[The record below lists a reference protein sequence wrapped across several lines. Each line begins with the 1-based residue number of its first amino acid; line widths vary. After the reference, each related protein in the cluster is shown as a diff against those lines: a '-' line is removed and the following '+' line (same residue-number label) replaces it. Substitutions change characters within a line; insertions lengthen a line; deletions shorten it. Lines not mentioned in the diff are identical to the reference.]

1 VISNFFID
9 RPLFATVVS
18 AFIVIAGLAAFR
30 ELPVAM
36 YPNIAPPQIAVT
48 TVYPGAS
55 AEVIAETVAAPLEQS
70 LNGVE
75 DMLYMLSGSSSTAGS
90 LTIAMT
96 FAVGTDP
103 DIALINVQNRVQS
116 AIQLLPEEV
125 RRQGVSI
132 QKALPSFLMILSFDS
147 PDGRYD
153 DLFVSNYATLN
164 IIDELRRIP
173 GMGNVQVFG
182 GRDYSI
188 RIWLK
193 PDRLAELG
201 LTPGDV
207 AEAVREQNAQSAAG
221 RLGDE
226 PIDEV
231 VDLTLSVT
239 TQTRLTDPEQF
250 ERIVLRTGDNGEVVR
265 LQDVAR
271 VELGARDYGFALT
284 RLGRPVIGA
293 ALQLA
298 PDANAL
304 ESAAAVYAKMAELEP
319 SFPEGLEWSIP
330 YDTSNYVRTS
340 MREVALTFFEALVLV
355 FFVVWLFLYNLRAT
369 AIPSV
374 AVPVSLVGTFAGMYL
389 LGFSINSL
397 TLFGMVLAIGIVV
410 DDAIVVLEDV
420 ERHMRAEHVDPREA
434 TRRAMAEVSRAV
446 IAIVL
451 VLNAVFLPVAFLGG
465 LVGEMYRQFAITIAV
480 SVTISGFVAL
490 TLTPAM
496 CARLLKSGGEEP
508 KGILARFDKMFLRV
522 TDTYTSGVRWT
533 MRNGVVAVG
542 VIAALAV
549 SIWWFERT
557 IPSALAPSEDQ
568 GYVLAIAALP
578 PAASM
583 QRTKAALDQLD
594 QAAFAHPAFFDN
606 ITVTGFD
613 VQTGGQRSNSGVSFI
628 LLKDWS
634 ERHAPELKADAVA
647 GALMGAGAGIRDAFI
662 FSLSP
667 PAVEGMSNVGGLE
680 GFVQSR
686 SNDYAA
692 LELVVQALVAKAAE
706 RPEFRNESGASNV
719 ATTYSAQVPRVNV
732 KIDIEKAKLLRV
744 SLDDINVTLQSTF
757 GASYVNDFNRDGRVY
772 RVQMQSDAKYRAHPE
787 DLRDVAVRSADGAM
801 VPLTAIATV
810 NEVTGPDFIERFNL
824 FPSARLAGEAAPGYS
839 SGQALAAMEEVAAE
853 VLPEGYT
860 LAWSG
865 QSYQEKTS
873 GQNTLAIFALA
884 VLMVFL
890 ILAAQFERITLPF
903 AVILAVPFAVFGA
916 FLAVWLRG
924 IYNDLYLQIG
934 LVTLVGLAAKNAI
947 LIVEFAAQMHKEGM
961 GLEEAAIEAAR
972 LRFRPIVM
980 TSLAFIL
987 GVLPLALSTGAG
999 AASRHS
1005 IGTGVIGGMLAA
1017 TFIAILFIPQ
1027 FFVWVAEAGAAAR
1040 RRLGLAERAPDRGHG
1055 TPPEV
1060 YSTRVPDQ
1068 R

>member
-36 YPNIAPPQIAVT
+36 YPNVAPPQISVT
-48 TVYPGAS
+48 TFYPGAS
-55 AEVIAETVAAPLEQS
+55 ADVIAETVAAPLEQS

-75 DMLYMLSGSSSTAGS
+75 NMLYMRSGSSSVGA
-90 LTIAMT
+90 LEIAIT

-103 DIALINVQNRVQS
+103 DISVINVQNRVQS
-116 AIQLLPEEV
+116 ALQLLPEEV
-125 RRQGVSI
+125 RRQGVTV

-173 GMGNVQVFG
+173 GVGNVQVFG
-182 GRDYSI
+182 ARDYSI
-188 RIWLK
+188 RIWLR

-201 LTPGDV
+201 MTPADV
-207 AEAVREQNAQSAAG
+207 ADAVREQNAQSAAG

-226 PIDEV
+226 PTTERI
-231 VDLTLSVT
+231 DLTLSVT
-239 TQTRLTDPEQF
+239 TQARLTDPEEF
-250 ERIVLRTGDNGEVVR
+250 ERIVLRVGDNGEVVR
-265 LQDVAR
+265 LRDVAR
-271 VELGARDYGFALT
+271 VELGARDYGFGLS

-304 ESAAAVYAKMAELEP
+304 QAAAAVYAKMAELTP
-319 SFPEGLEWSIP
+319 SFPAGLEWSIP
-330 YDTSNYVRTS
+330 YDTSKYVRTS

-369 AIPSV
+369 MIPSV
-374 AVPVSLVGTFAGMYL
+374 AVPVSLIGTFAGMYL

-410 DDAIVVLEDV
+410 DDAIVVLENV

-434 TRRAMAEVSRAV
+434 TRRAMAEVSRPV

-496 CARLLKSGGEEP
+496 CAKMLKTGEVEP
-508 KGILARFDKMFLRV
+508 TGLLARFDAGFMRV
-522 TDTYTSGVRWT
+522 THAYTSGVRWVL
-533 MRNGVVAVG
+533 RHGAVA
-542 VIAALAV
+542 AAGMVLMAV
-549 SIWWFERT
+549 AIWWLERST
-557 IPSALAPSEDQ
+557 PSALAPNEDQ
-568 GYVLAIAALP
+568 GYVLVIAALP

-583 QRTKAALDQLD
+583 QRTKAALDQID
-594 QAAFAHPAFFDN
+594 QAAFAHPAFSDN

-613 VQTGGQRSNSGVSFI
+613 VQTNGQRSNAGVSFV

-634 ERHAPELKADAVA
+634 ERRDPSLSADAVTA
-647 GALMGAGAGIRDAFI
+647 ALFGAGMGIKDAFV

-667 PAVEGMSNVGGLE
+667 PAVEGMSNTGGFE

-692 LELVVQALVAKAAE
+692 LELAVQSLIAATAQ
-706 RPEFRNESGASNV
+706 RPELTANIGAPSV
-719 ATTYSAQVPRVNV
+719 GTSYSAQVPRVNV
-732 KIDIEKAKLLRV
+732 NIDVEKAKLLRV
-744 SLDDINVTLQSTF
+744 SLEDVNVTLQSTF
-757 GASYVNDFNRDGRVY
+757 GALYVNDFNRDGRVY
-772 RVQMQSDAKYRAHPE
+772 RVQMQSDAKFRAHPE
-787 DLRDVAVRSADGAM
+787 DLREVSVRSADGAM
-801 VPLTAIATV
+801 IPLTAIATV
-810 NEVTGPDFIERFNL
+810 EQVTGPDFIERFNL
-824 FPSARLAGEAAPGYS
+824 FPSARLFGDPAPGYS

-890 ILAAQFERITLPF
+890 ILAAQYERLTLPF

-916 FLAVWLRG
+916 FLAVWARG
-924 IYNDLYLQIG
+924 LYNDLYLQIG

-947 LIVEFAAQMHKEGM
+947 LIVEFAAHMHRDGM
-961 GLEEAAIEAAR
+961 GLKEAAVEAAR
-972 LRFRPIVM
+972 LRFRPIIM

-987 GVLPLALSTGAG
+987 GVLPLAISTGAG

-1017 TFIAILFIPQ
+1017 TFIAVLFIPL
-1027 FFVWVAEAGAAAR
+1027 FFVWSMRSGEAL
-1040 RRLGLAERAPDRGHG
+1040 RRLFR
-1055 TPPEV
+1055 
-1060 YSTRVPDQ
+1060 
-1068 R
+1068 

>member
-1 VISNFFID
+1 MISNFFID

-36 YPNIAPPQIAVT
+36 YPNVAPPQISVT

-55 AEVIAETVAAPLEQS
+55 AEVIAETVAAPLEQA

-75 DMLYMLSGSSSTAGS
+75 DMLYMLSGNSSTASS

-164 IIDELRRIP
+164 VIDELRRIP
-173 GMGNVQVFG
+173 GVGNVQVFG
-182 GRDYSI
+182 ARDYSI

-201 LTPGDV
+201 MTPADV
-207 AEAVREQNAQSAAG
+207 AAAVREQNAQSAAG

-226 PIDEV
+226 PTDEHI
-231 VDLTLSVT
+231 DLTLSVT
-239 TQTRLTDPEQF
+239 TQSRLSDPEQF
-250 ERIVLRTGDNGEVVR
+250 ERIVLRAGDHGEVVR
-265 LQDVAR
+265 LRDVAR
-271 VELGARDYGFALT
+271 VELGARDYGFALS

-319 SFPEGLEWSIP
+319 SFPEGLAWSIP
-330 YDTSNYVRTS
+330 YDTSKYVRTS
-340 MREVALTFFEALVLV
+340 MREVALTFVEALVLV

-410 DDAIVVLEDV
+410 DDAIVVLENV
-420 ERHMRAEHVDPREA
+420 ERHMRDEHTDAREA
-434 TRRAMAEVSRAV
+434 TRRAMAEVSRPV

-496 CARLLKSGGEEP
+496 CAALLKAGGEEP
-508 KGILARFDKMFLRV
+508 KGLLARFDRGFLLV
-522 TDTYTSGVRWT
+522 TRAYTAGVRWVLGRGIVT
-533 MRNGVVAVG
+533 VAVL
-542 VIAALAV
+542 AAMAAA
-549 SIWWFERT
+549 IWWFERST
-557 IPSALAPSEDQ
+557 PSALAPNEDQ
-568 GYVLAIAALP
+568 GYVLVIAGLP

-583 QRTKAALDQLD
+583 QRTKAALDTLD
-594 QAAFAHPAFFDN
+594 QAAFAHPAFADN

-613 VQTGGQRSNSGVSFI
+613 VQTGGQRSNAGVSFV

-634 ERHAPELKADAVA
+634 ERHDPGLSADAVA
-647 GALMGAGAGIRDAFI
+647 GALLGAGAGIRDAFI
-662 FSLSP
+662 FALSP

-680 GFVQSR
+680 GFIQSR

-692 LELVVQALVAKAAE
+692 LEQVTQALIAAARQ
-706 RPEFRNESGASNV
+706 RPEFRGANL

-732 KIDIEKAKLLRV
+732 AIDVEKAKLLRV
-744 SLDDINVTLQSTF
+744 NLDDVNVTLQSTF
-757 GASYVNDFNRDGRVY
+757 GALYVNDFNRNGRVY
-772 RVQMQSDAKYRAHPE
+772 QVQMQSDAKFRAHPE
-787 DLRDVAVRSADGAM
+787 DLRSVFVRSGSGAM
-801 VPLTAIATV
+801 IPLTAIAAV
-810 NEVTGPDFIERFNL
+810 EQVTGPDFIERFNL
-824 FPSARLAGEAAPGYS
+824 FPSARLSGEPAAGYS
-839 SGQALAAMEEVAAE
+839 SGQGLAAMEEVAAE
-853 VLPEGYT
+853 VLPDGYT

-873 GQNTLAIFALA
+873 GQSTLGIFALA

-924 IYNDLYLQIG
+924 LYNDLYLQIG

-947 LIVEFAAQMHKEGM
+947 LIVEFAAHLHRDGM
-961 GLEEAAIEAAR
+961 SLKDAAIEAAR

-987 GVLPLALSTGAG
+987 GVLPLAVSTGAG
-999 AASRHS
+999 AGSRHS

-1017 TFIAILFIPQ
+1017 TFIAVLFIPT
-1027 FFVWVAEAGAAAR
+1027 FFVWTSRAGDAVRRRFAGA
-1040 RRLGLAERAPDRGHG
+1040 GGAEVR
-1055 TPPEV
+1055 
-1060 YSTRVPDQ
+1060 
-1068 R
+1068 

>member
-1 VISNFFID
+1 MISNFFID

-36 YPNIAPPQIAVT
+36 YPNVAPPQIAVT

-75 DMLYMLSGSSSTAGS
+75 DMLYMLSGSSSTASS

-132 QKALPSFLMILSFDS
+132 QKALPSFLQIVSFDS

-153 DLFVSNYATLN
+153 ELFVSNYATLN
-164 IIDELRRIP
+164 VIDELRRIP
-173 GMGNVQVFG
+173 GIGNVQVFG
-182 GRDYSI
+182 ARDYSI
-188 RIWLK
+188 RIWLR
-193 PDRLAELG
+193 PDKLTELG
-201 LTPGDV
+201 LTPADV
-207 AEAVREQNAQSAAG
+207 ADAVREQNAQSAAG

-226 PIDEV
+226 PTAER
-231 VDLTLSVT
+231 VDLTLTVT
-239 TQTRLTDPEQF
+239 TQSRLSNPEEF
-250 ERIVLRTGDNGEVVR
+250 ERIVLRAGDDGQVVR
-265 LQDVAR
+265 LKDVAR
-271 VELGARDYGFALT
+271 VELGARDYGFALS
-284 RLGRPVIGA
+284 RQGRPVIGA

-340 MREVALTFFEALVLV
+340 MREVALTFVEALILV

-369 AIPSV
+369 TIPSV

-410 DDAIVVLEDV
+410 DDAIVVLENV
-420 ERHMRAEHVDPREA
+420 ERHMRDEHVSARDA
-434 TRRAMAEVSRAV
+434 TRRAMAEVSRPV

-496 CARLLKSGGEEP
+496 CAKLLKTGEVEP
-508 KGILARFDKMFLRV
+508 TGLLARFDRGFMGLTRA
-522 TDTYTSGVRWT
+522 YTGAVRW
-533 MRNGVVAVG
+533 MLGHGVVAVAA
-542 VIAALAV
+542 IAAMGVA
-549 SIWWFERT
+549 IWWLERST
-557 IPSALAPSEDQ
+557 PSALAPNEDQ
-568 GYVLAIAALP
+568 GYVIVVAALP

-583 QRTKAALDQLD
+583 QRTKAALDQFD
-594 QAAFAHPAFFDN
+594 EAAFAHPAFFDN

-613 VQTGGQRSNSGVSFI
+613 VQTGGQRSNSGVGWV

-634 ERHAPELKADAVA
+634 ERRDPGLAADDVA
-647 GALMGAGAGIRDAFI
+647 GALMGASSDIRDASI

-667 PAVEGMSNVGGLE
+667 PPIEGMSNVGGLE

-692 LELVVQALVAKAAE
+692 LEQVTQALLTAARQ
-706 RPEFRNESGASNV
+706 RPEFDGSNLF
-719 ATTYSAQVPRVNV
+719 TTFSAQVPRVNV
-732 KIDIEKAKLLRV
+732 EIDIEKAKLLGV
-744 SLDDINVTLQSTF
+744 SLDDVNVTLQSTF
-757 GASYVNDFNRDGRVY
+757 GALYVNDFNRQGRVY
-772 RVQMQSDAKYRAHPE
+772 RVQMQSDDEFRAHPE
-787 DLRDVAVRSADGAM
+787 DLRNVAVRSEDGAM
-801 VPLTAIATV
+801 VPLTAITAV
-810 NEVTGPDFIERFNL
+810 EQVTGADLIERFNL
-824 FPSARLAGEAAPGYS
+824 FPSARLSGEPAPGFS
-839 SGQALAAMEEVAAE
+839 SGEGLAAMEEVAAE
-853 VLPEGYT
+853 VLPDGYT

-873 GQNTLAIFALA
+873 GQNTLGIFALA

-924 IYNDLYLQIG
+924 LYNDLYLQIG

-947 LIVEFAAQMHKEGM
+947 LIVEFAAHLHREG
-961 GLEEAAIEAAR
+961 GLSLRDAAVEAAR

-1017 TFIAILFIPQ
+1017 TFIAVLFIPL
-1027 FFVWVAEAGAAAR
+1027 FFVWTARAGDAVRARFAGAGAAQNR
-1040 RRLGLAERAPDRGHG
+1040 
-1055 TPPEV
+1055 
-1060 YSTRVPDQ
+1060 
-1068 R
+1068 